1 MQAGANAHLHSRR
14 SETALTEG
22 VRSGNVE
29 VVAALLDYGV
39 DVNDTSLG
47 GDTALVLA
55 AEAGDLPMV
64 NLLLSRDVAVNAK
77 MATLLSR
84 YGAHPTV
91 I

>member
-1 MQAGANAHLHSRR
+1 M
-14 SETALTEG
+14 
-22 VRSGNVE
+22 RSGNVE